1 MQQEQGYSS
10 VLAAVLMQEDMK
22 SLDLWA
28 GGLRDL
34 VTMKADISQ
43 YVLHTDTV
51 LLQGQ
56 VEELHS
62 QWEELCLKVSE
73 RVREKRG
80 GGGAGVWCSGTQCTH
95 H

>member
-1 MQQEQGYSS
+1 M
-10 VLAAVLMQEDMK
+10 LAAVLMQEDK
-22 SLDLWA
+22 NSLELWA

-34 VTMKADISQ
+34 VSMKADISQ
-43 YVLHTDTV
+43 YVLPTDML

-73 RVREKRG
+73 REKERRESGRTG
-80 GGGAGVWCSGTQCTH
+80 DWCSGTQCKPLGPLEMKGK
-95 H
+95 